1 MTMPLTLAPK
11 LGAGHPGASLMM
23 RVTMGLRSGLPE
35 EVAFALT
42 NLVRISFEHGD
53 NLKADDYPG
62 MTEALVLELSGLT
75 NFTKGSSKDIIDT
88 IETPENR
95 KKLDGI
101 LEAALILRNMS
112 INVEN
117 AKYMAGLKNCR
128 DTIVKGINIPPH
140 SALTELKHYCFDI
153 VEALCPILPLAENGE
168 LFKGLVAGLE
178 SDDRGILIASL
189 RGITRLVH
197 RDETNRLK
205 SVSLTSVRR
214 VQDLLLLEDEELLL
228 ACLDFLYQYTAVDEN
243 VTVLMSQPMT
253 LGFLKQLRRLLL
265 HQAEEDYTKYSLRP
279 RVKVTPPTQIPHL
292 PQEIVNELLSF
303 PEPERATKWYFIIYP
318 LFFDVL
324 TNWTEQDAHLLHP
337 RPRVRH
343 HPNRPLAILPSPIYT
358 LC

>member
-1 MTMPLTLAPK
+1 
-11 LGAGHPGASLMM
+11 
-23 RVTMGLRSGLPE
+23 MGLRSGLQD

-75 NFTKGSSKDIIDT
+75 NFTRRSSKDITDT
-88 IETPENR
+88 IETPEKR
-95 KKLDGI
+95 KKLDRI

-112 INVEN
+112 ISAEN
-117 AKYMAGLKNCR
+117 AKHMASLKLCR
-128 DTIVKGINIPPH
+128 STIVEGISIPPH
-140 SALTELKHYCFDI
+140 SALTDMKQYCLDI
-153 VEALCPILPLAENGE
+153 AEAMCPLLPLSENGE
-168 LFKGLVAGLE
+168 LFEGLVAGLE

-205 SVSLTSVRR
+205 SVNLTSIRR

-243 VTVLMSQPMT
+243 VAVLMSQPMA
-253 LGFLKQLRRLLL
+253 LGFLNQLKRLLL

-279 RVKVTPPTQIPHL
+279 RVKVPPPTQIPHL
-292 PQEIVNELLSF
+292 PQEIVNELLGF
-303 PEPERATKWYFIIYP
+303 PEPDRATKWYPTIPKWY
-318 LFFDVL
+318 
-324 TNWTEQDAHLLHP
+324 TP
-337 RPRVRH
+337 RF
-343 HPNRPLAILPSPIYT
+343 LM
-358 LC
+358 C